1 MPRAAGALMTLL
13 PRRRPPMPD
22 DDDDYEVGYARPPRH
37 SRFVKGQSGN
47 PRGRP
52 RGAENIKT
60 LLDEALNELVV
71 VTDHGGRRKVSKR
84 KAFITQ
90 IVNGGA
96 KGNFRAVPI
105 LLAML
110 KDFESDTAL
119 QATEP
124 AYTEADRQIIQHI
137 QARLWNKKE

>member
-1 MPRAAGALMTLL
+1 MP
-13 PRRRPPMPD
+13 
-22 DDDDYEVGYARPPRH
+22 DDYEVGYARPPRH

>member
-1 MPRAAGALMTLL
+1 
-13 PRRRPPMPD
+13 MPD
-22 DDDDYEVGYARPPRH
+22 DNDDYEVGYARPPRH
-37 SRFVKGQSGN
+37 SRFVKGHSGN
-47 PRGRP
+47 P

-60 LLDEALNELVV
+60 LLNEALNELVV

-105 LLAML
+105 LLAIL
-110 KDFESDTAL
+110 RECGADTAL

-124 AYTEADRQIIQHI
+124 ASTEADQQIIKRI
-137 QARLWNKKE
+137 KARLRGEEG

>member
-1 MPRAAGALMTLL
+1 
-13 PRRRPPMPD
+13 MPD
-22 DDDDYEVGYARPPRH
+22 DNDDYEVGYARPPRH
-37 SRFVKGQSGN
+37 SRFVKGHSGN

-60 LLDEALNELVV
+60 LLNEALNELVV

-105 LLAML
+105 LLAIL
-110 KDFESDTAL
+110 REFGADTAL

-124 AYTEADRQIIQHI
+124 ASTEADQQIIKRI
-137 QARLWNKKE
+137 KARLRGEEG

>member
-1 MPRAAGALMTLL
+1 MPH
-13 PRRRPPMPD
+13 D
-22 DDDDYEVGYARPPRH
+22 NDDYEVVYARPPRH

>member
-1 MPRAAGALMTLL
+1 
-13 PRRRPPMPD
+13 MPD

-60 LLDEALNELVV
+60 LLDEALNERVV

-124 AYTEADRQIIQHI
+124 ASTEADQQIIKRI
-137 QARLWNKKE
+137 RARLRGEEG

>member
-1 MPRAAGALMTLL
+1 
-13 PRRRPPMPD
+13 MPD

-52 RGAENIKT
+52 RGAENIET

>member
-1 MPRAAGALMTLL
+1 MPRAAGALITSL
-13 PRRRPPMPD
+13 PRRRPPIPD
-22 DDDDYEVGYARPPRH
+22 DNDDFEVGYARPPRH

-60 LLDEALNELVV
+60 LLNEALNELVV

-90 IVNGGA
+90 IVNSGA

-110 KDFESDTAL
+110 RDFEADTAL
-119 QATEP
+119 QTTEP
-124 AYTEADRQIIQHI
+124 AYTEADRQIIQRI
-137 QARLWNKKE
+137 QARLWNRK

>member
-1 MPRAAGALMTLL
+1 
-13 PRRRPPMPD
+13 MPD
-22 DDDDYEVGYARPPRH
+22 DNDDYEVGYARPPRH

-60 LLDEALNELVV
+60 LLNEALNELVV

>member
-1 MPRAAGALMTLL
+1 MP
-13 PRRRPPMPD
+13 
-22 DDDDYEVGYARPPRH
+22 DDYEVGYARPPRH

-60 LLDEALNELVV
+60 LLNEALNELVV

-110 KDFESDTAL
+110 RDFEGDTAL

-124 AYTEADRQIIQHI
+124 ASTEADRQIIRRI
-137 QARLWNKKE
+137 QERLRNRKE

>member
-1 MPRAAGALMTLL
+1 
-13 PRRRPPMPD
+13 MPD
-22 DDDDYEVGYARPPRH
+22 DNDDYEVGYARPPRH
-37 SRFVKGQSGN
+37 SRFVKGNSGN
-47 PRGRP
+47 P

-60 LLDEALNELVV
+60 LLNEALNELVV

-105 LLAML
+105 LLAIL
-110 KDFESDTAL
+110 REFGADTAL

-124 AYTEADRQIIQHI
+124 ASTEADQQIIKRI
-137 QARLWNKKE
+137 KARLRGEEG

>member
-1 MPRAAGALMTLL
+1 
-13 PRRRPPMPD
+13 MPD

-60 LLDEALNELVV
+60 LLNEALNELVA

>member
-1 MPRAAGALMTLL
+1 
-13 PRRRPPMPD
+13 MPD

>member
-1 MPRAAGALMTLL
+1 
-13 PRRRPPMPD
+13 MPD
-22 DDDDYEVGYARPPRH
+22 DDDDYEVGNARPPRH

>member
-1 MPRAAGALMTLL
+1 
-13 PRRRPPMPD
+13 MPD
-22 DDDDYEVGYARPPRH
+22 DNDDYEVGYARPPRH

-47 PRGRP
+47 PRG
-52 RGAENIKT
+52 AENIKT
-60 LLDEALNELVV
+60 LLNEALNELVA

-110 KDFESDTAL
+110 REFGADAAL

-124 AYTEADRQIIQHI
+124 ASTEADQQIIKRI
-137 QARLWNKKE
+137 RARLRGEEG

>member
-1 MPRAAGALMTLL
+1 M
-13 PRRRPPMPD
+13 
-22 DDDDYEVGYARPPRH
+22 
-37 SRFVKGQSGN
+37 KGQSGN
-47 PRGRP
+47 P

-60 LLDEALNELVV
+60 LLNEALNELVA

-110 KDFESDTAL
+110 RDFEGDTAL

-124 AYTEADRQIIQHI
+124 ASTEADRQIIRRI
-137 QARLWNKKE
+137 QERLRNRKE

>member
-1 MPRAAGALMTLL
+1 
-13 PRRRPPMPD
+13 MPD
-22 DDDDYEVGYARPPRH
+22 DNDDYEVGYARPPRH